1 MIASKVT
8 SGLFCNAGITQKVLK
23 FPKMSNRPCVGR
35 FSAGELNVI

>member
-8 SGLFCNAGITQKVLK
+8 SGLFCNAGITQKILK
-23 FPKMSNRPCVGR
+23 FPKMSSSPRMGR